1 MKPDHAK
8 SQDELIEELNRLR
21 QEAPKEKEVPKLP
34 NERKRATDKN
44 NTGKD
49 QTAETLRVAQL
60 IIDKSPAV
68 LLQRT
73 TGPNPRMVDVSDNI
87 CQFGYRPEEFLGGRL
102 KFKDIVHPDDYD
114 RVQEEIRDYVQKDVE
129 EYTQVYRILTK
140 NAEIRWV
147 EDQTSVVRDAGGR
160 QMGSH
165 GIVVDFTKRIQA
177 EEQLHKSE
185 EKYRRIVETAGEGFI
200 LMDQDLK
207 ITDVN
212 AAFCRMLG
220 YSRAELLGKTPLDLA
235 AKSLEQFMA
244 ANRKRLLALEYRK
257 FEGDLLAKN
266 GRHVP
271 VLINGNTLRDK
282 KGRIVGH
289 MAFMAD
295 MTVQKKTLALAGEV
309 QKGLLPHSKP
319 QIPGLDVAG
328 KNVSCQEIGGD
339 YFDFL
344 SRQDCPNAYFSV
356 VVGDVTGHGVDAALL
371 MATAR
376 AFLCMCAA
384 QSGTLSQII
393 TEMNGHL
400 AHDVLDTSRFM
411 TLFYLALDPEEE
423 SVRWVRAGH
432 DPALLYD
439 PSRDKFEELEGRGMA
454 LGVDEKFAYEENCK
468 TGLAQGQIIAI
479 GTDGIWEA
487 HNKDGEMFG
496 KERFRNII
504 RENAYADADGILNA
518 VYDGLSRFSMGVK
531 SEDDITLVVIK
542 IINRHQKLKNLD

>member
-21 QEAPKEKEVPKLP
+21 QGASKENEFQKLP
-34 NERKRATDKN
+34 DKRQGAPGPNSTA
-44 NTGKD
+44 KD
-49 QTAETLRVAQL
+49 QAGETLRMAQL

-73 TGPNPRMVDVSDNI
+73 AGDNPRMVNVSDNI
-87 CQFGYRPEEFLGGRL
+87 SQFGYRPEEFLSGKL
-102 KFKDIVHPDDYD
+102 EFNDIIHVDDFD
-114 RVQEEIRDYVQKDVE
+114 RVQVEIREYVQKDIE

-147 EDQTSVVRDAGGR
+147 EDQTSVVRDAGEL
-160 QMGSH
+160 QPCNH
-165 GIVVDFTKRIQA
+165 GIVVDITRRVLA

-185 EKYRRIVETAGEGFI
+185 EKYRRIVETAGEGLI
-200 LMDQDLK
+200 LMDKDLK

-220 YSRAELLGKTPLDLA
+220 YSRAELLGKKPLDLA

-266 GRHVP
+266 GGQVP

-289 MAFMAD
+289 MAFIAD
-295 MTVQKKTLALAGEV
+295 MTDQKKALALAAEV

-319 QIPGLDVAG
+319 QIQGLDVAG
-328 KNVSCQEIGGD
+328 KNLSCEEIGGD

-376 AFLCMCAA
+376 AFLRMCAS

-393 TEMNGHL
+393 TEMNHHL
-400 AHDVLDTSRFM
+400 AQDVLDTSRFM

-439 PSRDKFEELEGRGMA
+439 PSRDKFEELKGRGMA
-454 LGVDEKFAYEENCK
+454 LGVDENFSYEENSK
-468 TGLAQGQIIAI
+468 TGLARGQIIAI

-496 KERFRNII
+496 KERFRNVI
-504 RENAYADADGILNA
+504 RENADADAEGILNA
-518 VYDGLSRFSMGVK
+518 VYDALSRYTVGVK

-542 IINRHQKLKNLD
+542 IMETT